1 MHIFEALIARA
12 ESEPDGIF
20 CHFFRSGE
28 YRRVSNEEIVAAA
41 RLVAARLRAL
51 AVPPGRVVPIVLEHR
66 IELYACFIGCVMA
79 GVVPTFLP
87 PLTRKQDPTVF
98 RASMSALLARI
109 DPFCIIGSA
118 ATLPTIGSAGRPL
131 IDLDRPAQ
139 PPAIPPLSPTIRGSE
154 TTFLQHSSGT
164 TGLKKGVMLSHDVVL
179 RQIRLYTAAI
189 DARSDDIVA
198 SWLPLYH
205 DMGLLTSFLMP
216 AAVGM
221 PIVSLDALEWVLQPT
236 MLLDCIER
244 FRATLCWLPN
254 FAFHHIPRLADPD
267 RQWNLRSLRLLVNC
281 SEPCRS
287 QAFDVFRARFA
298 ASGIAPET
306 LQVSYAMAENVFAVT
321 QTVPGR
327 VVRRS
332 PHSAHA
338 AFLSSGTPLPATSLR
353 VTDEAGGE
361 VSDQEI
367 GEIRIRS
374 ECLFDGYFRQPELTA
389 QRLSHGWY
397 ATGDLGFIDHGE
409 LFVIGRKDDVLNI
422 NGRKILAHE
431 VEDDLNALSG
441 LTPGRI
447 LAYSHF
453 DKEYGSNQLIIA
465 AERPAPPAEPDGI
478 LAAAIRHA
486 VLASCGLSA
495 SRVILL
501 EYGFLL
507 KSTSGKISRQASID
521 KIQKRYGSR

>member
-1 MHIFEALIARA
+1 MQIFDALIARA
-12 ESEPDGIF
+12 ESQPDGVF
-20 CHFFRSGE
+20 CHFLKNGE
-28 YRRVSNEEIVAAA
+28 YRRVSNAEIIAAA
-41 RLVAARLRAL
+41 RLVAARLYAI
-51 AVPPGRVVPIVLEHR
+51 AAPPGRVVPIVLEHR
-66 IELYACFIGCVMA
+66 VELYACFIGCVMA

-87 PLTRKQDPTVF
+87 PLTRKQDPAVF
-98 RASMSALLARI
+98 RASMSALLGRI
-109 DPFCIIGSA
+109 DPFCVIGSA
-118 ATLPTIGSAGRPL
+118 ATLPTIGAGGRPL
-131 IDLDRPAQ
+131 VDLDAPA
-139 PPAIPPLSPTIRGSE
+139 PPPEIPPLASAIRGDE
-154 TTFLQHSSGT
+154 TAFLQHSSGT

-179 RQIRLYTAAI
+179 RQIRLYTAAVG
-189 DARSDDIVA
+189 ARSDDIVA

-216 AAVGM
+216 AATGM

-244 FRATLCWLPN
+244 FGATLCWLPN
-254 FAFHHIPRLADPD
+254 FAFHHIPRLAEPD
-267 RQWNLRSLRLLVNC
+267 RQWDLGSLRLLVNC

-287 QAFDVFRARFA
+287 QAFDAFRARFA
-298 ASGIAPET
+298 GSGIAPET

-332 PHSAHA
+332 PHPRYA

-353 VTDEAGGE
+353 ITDEAGGE
-361 VSDQEI
+361 VSGQDI

-389 QRLSHGWY
+389 QRLSGGWY
-397 ATGDLGFIDHGE
+397 ATGDLGFIDRGE
-409 LFVIGRKDDVLNI
+409 LFVVGRKDDVLNI

-431 VEDDLNALSG
+431 VEDDLNALAG
-441 LTPGRI
+441 LAPGRI

-453 DKEYGSNQLIIA
+453 DSDDGANKLIIA
-465 AERPAPPAEPDGI
+465 AERPAPTAEADGI
-478 LAAAIRHA
+478 LAAAIRRA

-495 SRVILL
+495 HRVILL
-501 EYGFLL
+501 EHGFLL

-521 KIQKRYGSR
+521 KIEELYGSR